1 MNVTKIVVF
10 CLLWSNLV
18 KVKFKCMQDKKPTFV
33 LKKLQFYFR
42 LIGRY
47 FKGVGYSMEFD
58 DKPCPQS
65 PNSGDWVCPLGKP
78 SLKKS

>member
-33 LKKLQFYFR
+33 LKNCNF
-42 LIGRY
+42 ISD
-47 FKGVGYSMEFD
+47 YS
-58 DKPCPQS
+58 
-65 PNSGDWVCPLGKP
+65 
-78 SLKKS
+78 KKSNTFYWKEKLVSKAKEKPADIDN

>member
-42 LIGRY
+42 LLEDIHYILLERKARLSGQR
-47 FKGVGYSMEFD
+47 KTSGYCQLS
-58 DKPCPQS
+58 
-65 PNSGDWVCPLGKP
+65 
-78 SLKKS
+78 

>member
-42 LIGRY
+42 LLERY
-47 FKGVGYSMEFD
+47 FKEGVM
-58 DKPCPQS
+58 
-65 PNSGDWVCPLGKP
+65 V
-78 SLKKS
+78 